1 MTITSHAK
9 LGISKRPS
17 VVAAPIR
24 HHLSCKFMPKAAPE
38 VLPQP
43 SITSTSPQWTPPLC
57 KTRSTPRSPS
67 YPFRVLREMST
78 RLSLL

>member
-9 LGISKRPS
+9 LGISKRLS
-17 VVAAPIR
+17 EVAAPIR
-24 HHLSCKFMPKAAPE
+24 HHLSDTLMPKVAPE
-38 VLPQP
+38 ALPQR
-43 SITSTSPQWTPPLC
+43 SITSTSPQWTPPLS

-67 YPFRVLREMST
+67 CPFRVLREMST